1 MKIHFS
7 HYRLIS
13 APKPYAIRWISTDRV
28 RGFRINT
35 PKHLFGI
42 GVVFKEKPKPQSS
55 DTLAFELDED
65 GNLVVSVE

>member
-7 HYRLIS
+7 HYRLLS
-13 APKPYAIRWISTDRV
+13 APKPYAIKWISEDRV

-42 GVVFKEKPKPQSS
+42 GVVLKEKPKSS
-55 DTLAFELDED
+55 DTLAFEIDED
-65 GNLVVSVE
+65 GNLVISAE